1 MATFTTI
8 ASSLFLFTPSSAAG
22 IFGLPR
28 HTSPGAIPWIRVL
41 GGRSFIIA
49 LSLWT
54 FLYQGN
60 VKAIGVIVMSATT
73 SAVIDA
79 IICIREGDVGKGW
92 GHGIAG
98 IGMALSGLW
107 LSNLK

>member
-1 MATFTTI
+1 MAAFTTI
-8 ASSLFLFTPSSAAG
+8 ASSLFLLTPSSAAG
-22 IFGLPR
+22 IFGLPQ
-28 HTSPGAIPWIRVL
+28 HTSPSAIPWIRVL
-41 GGRSFIIA
+41 GGRSFVIA

-73 SAVIDA
+73 SAMIDA
-79 IICIREGDVGKGW
+79 VICVREGDVGKGW

-98 IGMALSGLW
+98 IGMALTGWW
-107 LSNLK
+107 LSN